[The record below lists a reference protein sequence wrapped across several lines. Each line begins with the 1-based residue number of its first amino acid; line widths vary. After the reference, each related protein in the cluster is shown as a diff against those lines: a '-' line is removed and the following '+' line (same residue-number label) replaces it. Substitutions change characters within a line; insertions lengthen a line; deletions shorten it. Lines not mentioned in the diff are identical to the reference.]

1 MIVIIAW
8 AASGPLFGYSNTW
21 QLVVNT
27 GTTIVTSLIVFLIQ
41 NTQNREIRIVRLKL
55 DEAPAG
61 R

>member
-1 MIVIIAW
+1 VIVIIAW